1 MADHDESKHNS
12 GAWIGGGILIA
23 LGAIFLLQRFGYS
36 LPTNWWAIFIAVPAV
51 GALISAWRSY
61 QSEGTIAGRARG
73 AVISGVILAVIAVA
87 LFFGVDL
94 GAIWPVLLILLG
106 VVVIAGNYWRRG

>member
-23 LGAIFLLQRFGYS
+23 LGAIFLLQRFGVS
-36 LPTNWWAIFIAVPAV
+36 FPANWWAIFIAVPAV

-61 QSEGTIAGRARG
+61 QRDGTIAGKARG
-73 AVISGVILAVIAVA
+73 ALISGVILAVIAIA

-94 GAIWPVLLILLG
+94 GAIWPILLILLG
-106 VVVIAGNYWRRG
+106 VVVIAGNYWRGG